1 MKQVTINQLK
11 LMNFKG
17 VRELALDLDGK
28 NADISGRNGSGKTTI
43 ADAFN
48 WLLWGK
54 DSQGNSDNTFGIKT
68 TDASGNVIPELE
80 HKVTVTLS
88 VTDTE
93 TGETATIELSR
104 CLVEDWR
111 EDNGKRVLK
120 GNHTDYTINGA
131 PVGTKREYD
140 RRVSEI
146 IPENV
151 FKLITS
157 PDYFNGLDWEQRR
170 RILID
175 MAGETS
181 NAEVVAEHPEL
192 SQLLDKLAG
201 KDIDDYRR
209 ELTAQLKRT
218 DEALDKIPVR
228 IDEVHRSMPKA
239 EDFPAIEQELAQT
252 EDALAKQQAATA
264 SLSEAARQQGEQAAS
279 MQKEINSLR
288 MAQQRVLYTAK
299 AEAERKA
306 AGANEERNRLAGD
319 LRILRNNA
327 TAGAARNAVTIAQ
340 LKREAET
347 YQKSITRM
355 KDQQER
361 LRERFRSVNSEQYQR
376 EGPLM
381 CPVFKHACQDA
392 QACLKHQ
399 ADADKAAEDFNT
411 VKLGTLNCINT
422 EGKELGRN
430 IADVEAMKA
439 KSLEAIAKAEAES
452 AATEK
457 ESNAQIEALRRQID
471 ARPEQKPSPV
481 DAETLAEWV
490 EAENRIK
497 QLLEDQTKL
506 RATPAPNL
514 DDTHTQQLKSRIDTL
529 KQSLYKRDIIAQA
542 ETRIKELESEARK
555 LAQAKATTAE
565 ALNSVE
571 RFTAA
576 KVDATEAR
584 VNAMFH
590 GVHFKMFRTLL
601 NGTRQPDC
609 ICYIDGTR
617 WFDKNAAGRVNGGL
631 EIINTLSRHHGVSAP
646 IFIDNAERVN
656 DFIAT
661 DGQLIMLTVTRGD
674 FKVKQL

>member
-1 MKQVTINQLK
+1 
-11 LMNFKG
+11 MNFKG
-17 VRELALDLDGK
+17 IRELALDLGSK
-28 NADISGRNGSGKTTI
+28 NANISGRNGSGKTTI

-54 DSQGNSDNTFGIKT
+54 DSRGNSDNTFGIKT
-68 TDASGNVIPELE
+68 TDAEGNVIPKLE
-80 HKVTVTLS
+80 HKVTAALT

-93 TGETATIELSR
+93 TGETSTSELSR

-111 EDNGKRVLK
+111 EENGKHVLK

-151 FKLITS
+151 FKLITN

-170 RILID
+170 QILID

-181 NAEVVAEHPEL
+181 DAEVVAEHPEL

-228 IDEVHRSMPKA
+228 IDEVRRSMPKT
-239 EDFPAIEQELAQT
+239 EDFPAIEQELVQA
-252 EDALAKQQAATA
+252 EDALAKQQAAAA
-264 SLSEAARQQGEQAAS
+264 SLSEAARQQGEQAAAI
-279 MQKEINSLR
+279 QKEINSLR
-288 MAQQRVLYTAK
+288 MTQQQVLYSAK

-306 AGANEERNRLAGD
+306 AEANEERNRLAD
-319 LRILRNNA
+319 RLRILRNNA
-327 TAGAARNAVTIAQ
+327 TTGAARNALTIAQ
-340 LKREAET
+340 LKREMET
-347 YQKSITRM
+347 YKKSITRM
-355 KDQQER
+355 KEQQER
-361 LRERFRSVNSEQYQR
+361 LRERFRSVNGEQYQR
-376 EGPLM
+376 EGALM
-381 CPVFKHACQDA
+381 CPVFKHACQDV

-411 VKLGTLNCINT
+411 VKLGTLNSINT

-430 IADVEAMKA
+430 IADVEAMMA
-439 KSLEAIAKAEAES
+439 NSLEAISKAEADS
-452 AATEK
+452 AAAEK
-457 ESNAQIEALRRQID
+457 ESNAQIEALQRQIAD
-471 ARPEQKPSPV
+471 RPEQKPSPV

-497 QLLEDQTKL
+497 QLLAEQTKV
-506 RATPAPNL
+506 RTTQAAPKA
-514 DDTHTQQLKSRIDTL
+514 DDDHTQQLQSRIDVL
-529 KQSLYKRDIIAQA
+529 KQSLYKRDVIIQA
-542 ETRIKELESEARK
+542 EARLKELEAEARN
-555 LAQAKATTAE
+555 LAQAKAATAE

-571 RFTAA
+571 EFTAA

-661 DGQLIMLTVTRGD
+661 AGQLIMLTVTRD
-674 FKVKQL
+674 DLKVEQL